1 MPKLIANNLKLEY
14 DEFGSQDHPAML
26 LIMGLGTQMTAWPV
40 PLCRALANSGFRVI
54 RFDNRDIGL
63 SQKLEHA
70 PAPGMMA
77 YALNRYLGLPVK
89 APYAL
94 ADMAADAVGVMDALD
109 LPSAH
114 VVGASMGGM
123 IAQHVA
129 SGHPDRVRSLTS
141 IMSSSGKPGLP
152 QANPKVSRHLLARPK
167 SPDREA
173 LLTYLVKGMRM
184 RESPAYRA
192 TDEELLNLMERS
204 IDRSYYPAG
213 FSRQLAAI
221 VADGSRVALLKAIE
235 APTLVVHGDADPLVP
250 LACGVDTA
258 SHIPYSRLEVIEGM
272 GHDLPSRLV
281 PRLAQLIGE
290 HASATENTPTA
301 AAG

>member
-1 MPKLIANNLKLEY
+1 MPNVIANGLRLEY
-14 DEFGSQDHPAML
+14 DEFGAKDQPAML

-40 PLCRALANSGFRVI
+40 PMCRALANSGFRVI

-63 SQKLEHA
+63 SEKMEHA
-70 PAPGMMA
+70 RAPGMLA
-77 YALNRYLGLPVK
+77 YAFNRYLGLPVK

-94 ADMAADAVGVMDALD
+94 ADMAADAVGVLDALD
-109 LPSAH
+109 LESAH
-114 VVGASMGGM
+114 IVGASMGGM

-129 SGHPDRVRSLTS
+129 SGYPDRVRSLTS

-152 QANPKVSRHLLARPK
+152 EADPKVSRHLLARPK
-167 SPDREA
+167 SPDRET
-173 LLTYLVKGMRM
+173 LLAYLIKGMRM

-192 TDEELLNLMERS
+192 TDEELSNLMERS
-204 IDRSYYPAG
+204 IERSYYPAG
-213 FSRQLAAI
+213 FTRQLAAI
-221 VADGSRVALLKAIE
+221 VSDGSRVELLKTIE

-258 SHIPYSRLEVIEGM
+258 RHVPYSRLEVIEGM

-281 PRLAQLIGE
+281 PRLAELIGE
-290 HASATENTPTA
+290 HANATESTPTEA
-301 AAG
+301 T